1 MSEKTT
7 KQTRK
12 AVAKLALATN
22 TELLNASGIQAKY
35 PQLSNWSPEA
45 LANTNEGYEA
55 LKQAGALD
63 ELYNVNMKFYLAFI
77 HDLGVK
83 NPWENAD
90 FGETY
95 NIPFGEWAQT
105 LYTDLQLPVNPQYDN
120 DDLQKDFAEINPFI
134 NRNNKLYQNFWKLD
148 KNFQNIV
155 NIKDGYTRKT
165 IISEYGMAEDIV
177 SKFLANLEKS
187 YKIQTYIWQ
196 KEAMNAAINGTAY
209 PLQATQT
216 ITWTTA
222 SETPTVDEYRELLEI
237 VADLADNMEFG
248 PTTNAYNA
256 AKHYDLQ
263 DRSRLRLLI
272 RPEIKNA
279 IRFNV
284 LPYAYNPTEL
294 NLDIKEVPFK
304 DFGGLKY
311 YNDADHTE
319 QLYPVYNDARWGV
332 AIGFNTTQGLYGSDN
347 VQVAL
352 DAAPYIE
359 DPNADVVAVLADKG
373 IVKTWQQNEFRVVPT
388 PFNGMTLSTTYW
400 ASAPH
405 NGIGIDPVCNM
416 VVIKHAVSS
425 DTQV

>member
-1 MSEKTT
+1 MSEKQT
-7 KQTRK
+7 KATRK
-12 AVAKLALATN
+12 AVNNIKLATN
-22 TELLNASGIQAKY
+22 TELVAASGVIAKY
-35 PQLSNWSPEA
+35 PQLSNWSPEK

-55 LKQAGALD
+55 LKNAGALD
-63 ELYNVNMKFYLAFI
+63 DLYNVNMKFYLAFI

-95 NIPFGEWAQT
+95 NIPYGEWAQT
-105 LYTDLQLPVNPQYDN
+105 VYTDLQLPINPQYEN
-120 DDLQKDFAEINPFI
+120 EELSKDFADITPYI
-134 NRNNKLYQNFWKLD
+134 NRNNKLHQNFWKLD
-148 KNFQNIV
+148 KNFQNLV

-196 KEAMNAAINGTAY
+196 KEAMNAAINGKAY
-209 PLQATQT
+209 PLQSSQV
-216 ITWTTA
+216 IEWTTA
-222 SETPTVDEYRELLEI
+222 SETPTTDEYRELLEI
-237 VADLADNMEFG
+237 IADVTDNMEFG

-263 DRSRLRLLI
+263 DRSRLRLLM

-284 LPYAYNPTEL
+284 LPYAYNANEL

-311 YNDADHTE
+311 YNDAEHTQE
-319 QLYPVYNDARWGV
+319 LHTVYNDARWGV
-332 AIGFNTTQGLYGSDN
+332 AIGFNTTAGLYGADN

-352 DAAPYIE
+352 DAAPYVV

-388 PFNGMTLSTTYW
+388 QFNGMTLSTTYW

-416 VVIKHAVSS
+416 VVIKHKVANS
-425 DTQV
+425 TQV